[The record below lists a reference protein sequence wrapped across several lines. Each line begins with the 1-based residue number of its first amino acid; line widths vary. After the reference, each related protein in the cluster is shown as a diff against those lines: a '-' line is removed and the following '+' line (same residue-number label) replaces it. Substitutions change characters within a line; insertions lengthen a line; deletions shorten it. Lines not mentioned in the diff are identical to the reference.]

1 MTKAFEMVVCT
12 HNKKNMKKYFGY
24 IRVSTVRQSEKGAS
38 LAEQKIAIEAY
49 AAKQGLFISEWF
61 EETETAA
68 KVGRRLFRRM
78 LARLVK
84 GEAVGVVIHK
94 VDRGA
99 RNLAD
104 WAELGNLM
112 DQGIPVHFAHEALD
126 LSSRGGRLSADI
138 QAVVAADYIRNLR
151 QEVKKGMYG
160 RLRQGFFPFGAPP
173 GYCDNGK
180 GMLKTI
186 HPVQGPLVKEA
197 FTRYAS
203 GHYGLKELLAYM
215 TGKGLRGARGQK
227 LFVSNFSKML
237 HNRFYYG
244 LVTVRGET
252 YVGKHEPLISKRL
265 FDECRA
271 VAEGRTFVRQPI
283 PTRSEFL
290 FRRLAH
296 CASCGRAL
304 YGERQKGRVYYRCHS
319 GSCKGTCVREDY
331 FRDALKGHLSKLPH
345 RDALNEILQLHF
357 ELDEKKKMQGER
369 EREKAWTLR
378 TNNAHALKERLTDL
392 LIDGTLLKESYET
405 RMADVNNTLLCIEVE
420 KNKAKEGDGAR
431 KARAKKFLEL
441 VNALYVLPETENAA
455 NHRDILRMT
464 ISNASVHQK
473 SIEFTWEK
481 PFQTLFEGEG
491 FHGGA
496 PNRKPYRKTIQNVT
510 SSDEAHTFT
519 EKLLDSLMDWDAV
532 EIFAKE
538 NHAQSAWHKT
548 SDEAAFGH
556 ADVGGSGNDHMIEYS
571 DIDER
576 QGALE

>member
-1 MTKAFEMVVCT
+1 
-12 HNKKNMKKYFGY
+12 MKKYFGY
-24 IRVSTVRQSEKGAS
+24 IRVSTVKQGEKGAS
-38 LAEQKIAIEAY
+38 LTEQKIAIETY
-49 AAKQGLFISEWF
+49 ASKQGLFISEWF

-68 KVGRRLFRRM
+68 KTGRRLFRRM
-78 LARLVK
+78 LTRLQK
-84 GEAVGVVIHK
+84 GEAKGIIIHK

-197 FTRYAS
+197 FTLYAS
-203 GHYGLKELLAYM
+203 GRYSLKELLTHM
-215 TGKGLRGARGQK
+215 TAKGLRGARGQK

-237 HNRFYYG
+237 GNRFYYG
-244 LVTVRGET
+244 LITVRGET

-271 VAEGRTFVRQPI
+271 VAEGRTFVRQPTA
-283 PTRSEFL
+283 TRSEFL
-290 FRRLAH
+290 FRRIAH
-296 CASCGRAL
+296 CATCGRVL

-319 GSCKGTCVREDY
+319 GTCKGTCVREDY
-331 FRDALKGHLSKLPH
+331 FRDTLKAHLSQLPQ
-345 RDALNEILQLHF
+345 RDLLTEMLQLHF
-357 ELDEKKKMQGER
+357 EMDESKKEHGEGD
-369 EREKAWTLR
+369 REKSWKLR
-378 TNNAHALKERLTDL
+378 TSNALALKERLTDL
-392 LIDGTLLKESYET
+392 LIDGTLSKESYES
-405 RMADVNNTLLCIEVE
+405 RMAEVNNTLLDIDAE
-420 KNKAKEGDGAR
+420 KTKAKEGNGVR
-431 KARAKKFLEL
+431 QVRAKKFLEL
-441 VNALYVLPETENAA
+441 VNALYLLPETENAA
-455 NHRDILRMT
+455 NHRDILRLT
-464 ISNASVHQK
+464 ISNASVQQK
-473 SIEFTWEK
+473 NIEFTWEK
-481 PFQTLFEGEG
+481 PFQVLFEHEG
-491 FHGGA
+491 IHGGA
-496 PNRKPYRKTIQNVT
+496 PNRKPHRKTIQNVT
-510 SSDEAHTFT
+510 QGDDSHAFT
-519 EKLLDSLMDWDAV
+519 EKLIDSLMDWDAV

-548 SDEAAFGH
+548 SDEAALGH
-556 ADVGGSGNDHMIEYS
+556 ADVGGSGDHHMIEHPH
-571 DIDER
+571 IDES

>member
-1 MTKAFEMVVCT
+1 MVVCI
-12 HNKKNMKKYFGY
+12 HNNKNMKKYFGY
-24 IRVSTVRQSEKGAS
+24 IRVSTVKQGEKGAS
-38 LAEQKIAIEAY
+38 LTEQKIAIETY
-49 AAKQGLFISEWF
+49 ASKQGLFISEWF

-68 KVGRRLFRRM
+68 KTGRRLFRRM
-78 LARLVK
+78 LTRLQK
-84 GEAVGVVIHK
+84 GDAEGIIIHK

-104 WAELGNLM
+104 WAELGSLM

-173 GYCDNGK
+173 GYCDSGK

-186 HPVQGPLVKEA
+186 HPEQGPLVKEA
-197 FTRYAS
+197 FTLYAS
-203 GHYGLKELLAYM
+203 GRYGLKELLAYM
-215 TGKGLRGARGQK
+215 TEKGLRGARGQK

-237 HNRFYYG
+237 GNRFYYG
-244 LVTVRGET
+244 LITVRGET

-271 VAEGRTFVRQPI
+271 VAEGRTFTRQPTQT
-283 PTRSEFL
+283 PSEFL
-290 FRRLAH
+290 FRRIAH

-319 GSCKGTCVREDY
+319 GTCKGTCVREDH
-331 FRDALKGHLSKLPH
+331 FRDTLKAHLSQLPQ
-345 RDALNEILQLHF
+345 RDLLTEMLQLHF
-357 ELDEKKKMQGER
+357 EMDENKKAHGEGG
-369 EREKAWTLR
+369 REKSWKLR
-378 TNNAHALKERLTDL
+378 TSNALALKERLTDL
-392 LIDGTLLKESYET
+392 LIDGTLSKESYES
-405 RMADVNNTLLCIEVE
+405 RMAEVNNTLLVIDAE
-420 KNKAKEGDGAR
+420 KTKAKEGDDVR
-431 KARAKKFLEL
+431 QVRAKKFLEL

-455 NHRDILRMT
+455 NHRDILRLT

-481 PFQTLFEGEG
+481 PFQVLFEHEG

-496 PNRKPYRKTIQNVT
+496 PFRKPHRKTLPNVT
-510 SSDEAHTFT
+510 SRDEASSFT
-519 EKLLDSLMDWDAV
+519 EKLLDSLMDWDVADLFP
-532 EIFAKE
+532 IE
-538 NHAQSAWHKT
+538 NHAPSAWPKR
-548 SDEAAFGH
+548 SDEAALGH
-556 ADVGGSGNDHMIEYS
+556 ADVCRSGNDHMIEHPH
-571 DIDER
+571 IHER
-576 QGALE
+576 QSTLE

>member
-1 MTKAFEMVVCT
+1 MVVCI

-84 GEAVGVVIHK
+84 GDAAGVVIHK

-104 WAELGNLM
+104 WAELGSLM
-112 DQGIPVHFAHEALD
+112 DRGIPVHFAHEALD

-160 RLRQGFFPFGAPP
+160 RLRQGFFPFRAPL
-173 GYCDNGK
+173 GYCNNGK

-197 FTRYAS
+197 FTLYAS
-203 GHYGLKELLAYM
+203 GRYSLSDLLAHM
-215 TGKGLRGARGQK
+215 TAKGLRGIHGQRMI
-227 LFVSNFSKML
+227 VSNFSKML
-237 HNRFYYG
+237 NNPFYYG
-244 LVTVRGET
+244 LITVRGET
-252 YVGKHEPLISKRL
+252 YIGKHEPLISKRL

-271 VAEGRTFVRQPI
+271 VAEGRTFVRQPT

-290 FRRLAH
+290 FRRIAH
-296 CASCGRAL
+296 CATCGRAL

-319 GSCKGTCVREDY
+319 GTCKGTCVREDH
-331 FRDALKGHLSKLPH
+331 FRETLQAHLSQLPH
-345 RDALNEILQLHF
+345 RDALNEMLQLHF
-357 ELDEKKKMQGER
+357 ELDEEKKLQGES
-369 EREKAWTLR
+369 ERAKAWTLR
-378 TNNAHALKERLTDL
+378 TNNALALKERLTDL
-392 LIDGTLLKESYET
+392 LIDGTLSKESYET
-405 RMADVNNTLLCIEVE
+405 RMAEVNNTLLSIETE
-420 KNKAKEGDGAR
+420 KNKAKEGDGVR
-431 KARAKKFLEL
+431 QVRAKKFLEL
-441 VNALYVLPETENAA
+441 VNALYILPETENAA
-455 NHRDILRMT
+455 NHRDIIRLT
-464 ISNASVHQK
+464 ISNFTVLQK
-473 SIEFTWEK
+473 NIEFQWEK
-481 PFQTLFEGEG
+481 PFQVLFEA
-491 FHGGA
+491 GGA
-496 PNRKPYRKTIQNVT
+496 FCGDANPKPYRKTIQNVT
-510 SSDEAHTFT
+510 QGDEARTFT
-519 EKLLDSLMDWDAV
+519 KKLIDSLMDWDAV
-532 EIFAKE
+532 EVFAKE
-538 NHAQSAWHKT
+538 NHAQNAWCKS
-548 SDEAAFGH
+548 SDEAALGH
-556 ADVGGSGNDHMIEYS
+556 ADVGGSGNDHMIEYPH
-571 DIDER
+571 IDER

>member
-1 MTKAFEMVVCT
+1 LTKASEMVVCI

-49 AAKQGLFISEWF
+49 AAKQGLFICEWF

-78 LARLVK
+78 LARLIK

-104 WAELGNLM
+104 WAELGSLM

-160 RLRQGFFPFGAPP
+160 RLRQGIYPFGPVV
-173 GYCDNGK
+173 GYTNGGK
-180 GMLKTI
+180 GGIKKI
-186 HPVQGPLVKEA
+186 HLVQGLLVKEA
-197 FTRYAS
+197 FQLYAS
-203 GHYGLKELLAYM
+203 GRYGLTELAEIM
-215 TGKGLRGARGQK
+215 NKKGLRSRRGAKFAVG
-227 LFVSNFSKML
+227 NFSKL
-237 HNRFYYG
+237 LSNTFYYG
-244 LVTVRGET
+244 LITVRGET
-252 YVGKHEPLISKRL
+252 FIGKHEPLISKRL
-265 FDECRA
+265 FDECRE
-271 VAEGRTFVRQPI
+271 VAGGRTFVRQSADA
-283 PTRSEFL
+283 RSEFL

-319 GSCKGTCVREDY
+319 GGCKGTCVREDN
-331 FRDALKGHLSKLPH
+331 FRDALRGHLSKLPH
-345 RDALNEILQLHF
+345 RDALNEMLQLHF
-357 ELDEKKKMQGER
+357 ESDELKKAQGES
-369 EREKAWTLR
+369 ERTKAWTLR
-378 TNNAHALKERLTDL
+378 TNNALALKERLTDL
-392 LIDGTLLKESYET
+392 LIDGTLSKESYET
-405 RMADVNNTLLCIEVE
+405 RMAEVNNTLLSIEAE
-420 KNKAKEGDGAR
+420 KNKAKEGDGVR
-431 KARAKKFLEL
+431 QTRAKKFLEL

-464 ISNASVHQK
+464 ISNASVHRK

-481 PFQTLFEGEG
+481 PFQVLFDAKGIPYC
-491 FHGGA
+491 A

-510 SSDEAHTFT
+510 PRDEAHTFT

-538 NHAQSAWHKT
+538 NHAQSAWRKASDKT
-548 SDEAAFGH
+548 TFGH
-556 ADVGGSGNDHMIEYS
+556 ADVGGSGNDHMIENS
-571 DIDER
+571 DIDES

>member
-1 MTKAFEMVVCT
+1 
-12 HNKKNMKKYFGY
+12 MKKYFGY
-24 IRVSTVRQSEKGAS
+24 VRVSTVKQGEKGAS
-38 LAEQKIAIEAY
+38 LTEQKIAIETY

-68 KVGRRLFRRM
+68 KTGRRLFRRM
-78 LARLVK
+78 LTRLQK
-84 GEAVGVVIHK
+84 GEAEGIIIHK

-104 WAELGNLM
+104 WAELGSLM
-112 DQGIPVHFAHEALD
+112 DQGIPVYFAHEALD

-197 FTRYAS
+197 FTLYAS
-203 GHYGLKELLAYM
+203 GRYGLKELLAYM

-237 HNRFYYG
+237 GNRFYYG
-244 LVTVRGET
+244 LITVRNET

-271 VAEGRTFVRQPI
+271 VAEGRTFTRQPT
-283 PTRSEFL
+283 PTRREFL

-319 GSCKGTCVREDY
+319 GTCKGTCVREDH
-331 FRDALKGHLSKLPH
+331 FRDTLKAHLSQLPQ
-345 RDALNEILQLHF
+345 RDLLTEMLQLHF
-357 ELDEKKKMQGER
+357 EMDEDKKAHGEGD
-369 EREKAWTLR
+369 REKSWKLR
-378 TNNAHALKERLTDL
+378 TSNALALKERLTDL
-392 LIDGTLLKESYET
+392 LIDGTLSKESYES
-405 RMADVNNTLLCIEVE
+405 RMAEVNNTLLDIDAE
-420 KNKAKEGDGAR
+420 KTKAKEGNGVR
-431 KARAKKFLEL
+431 QVRAKKFLEL
-441 VNALYVLPETENAA
+441 VNALYLLPETENAG
-455 NHRDILRMT
+455 NHRDILRLT
-464 ISNASVHQK
+464 ISNASVQQK
-473 SIEFTWEK
+473 NIEFTWEK
-481 PFQTLFEGEG
+481 PFQVLFEHEG
-491 FHGGA
+491 IHGGA
-496 PNRKPYRKTIQNVT
+496 PNRKPHRKTIQNVT
-510 SSDEAHTFT
+510 PGDDSHAFT
-519 EKLLDSLMDWDAV
+519 KKLLDSLMDWDAV
-532 EIFAKE
+532 EVFAKE
-538 NHAQSAWHKT
+538 NHAQSAWCKT

-556 ADVGGSGNDHMIEYS
+556 ADVGGSGDNHMIEYPH
-571 DIDER
+571 IDER